1 MQNTKA
7 ASEKK
12 NAARMSGITSIE
24 ENEREDIIFAGIIT
38 ASAREFTAYEQIR
51 VKGRNGKMQVSENIT
66 DMPIRNGIIGR
77 TIAFAANERS
87 GIYPNEK
94 AVTGSVNMVDITDTT
109 ATEKRDLFA
118 AVPNFV
124 LFLMNFM
131 TSTLHIT
138 ASVERNDK

>member
-87 GIYPNEK
+87 GIYPN
-94 AVTGSVNMVDITDTT
+94 
-109 ATEKRDLFA
+109 
-118 AVPNFV
+118 
-124 LFLMNFM
+124 
-131 TSTLHIT
+131 
-138 ASVERNDK
+138 